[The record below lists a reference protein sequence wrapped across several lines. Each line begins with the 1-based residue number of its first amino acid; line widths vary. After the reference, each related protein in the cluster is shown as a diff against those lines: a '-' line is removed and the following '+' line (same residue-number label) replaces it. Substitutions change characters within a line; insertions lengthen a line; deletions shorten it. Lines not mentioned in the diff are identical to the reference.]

1 MRFIS
6 ACIVVAG
13 LMSACA
19 PTGLPGPDRAPD
31 PALGEGDFAG
41 APPAP
46 GGAETPDRD
55 ARRAYYRG
63 PRGHE
68 F

>member
-1 MRFIS
+1 MRLI
-6 ACIVVAG
+6 IVVMAVAA
-13 LMSACA
+13 LLAACTESD
-19 PTGLPGPDRAPD
+19 PPGPN
-31 PALGEGDFAG
+31 PALGQGAYAA

-46 GGAETPDRD
+46 GGMTAPDRG

>member
-1 MRFIS
+1 MRFIP

-13 LMSACA
+13 LLSACVPA
-19 PTGLPGPDRAPD
+19 GGPAPDRAPD
-31 PALGEGDFAG
+31 PALGEGDFAA

-46 GGAETPDRD
+46 GGAAAPDRA

>member
-1 MRFIS
+1 MRFIATFIMVICLVS
-6 ACIVVAG
+6 ACVPA
-13 LMSACA
+13 
-19 PTGLPGPDRAPD
+19 PDRAPD

-46 GGAETPDRD
+46 GGAETQDRD